1 MVFVLSAAFAALAVT
16 SSAFIAAVAAQPR
29 ADRMESVCFY
39 LPDGK
44 TINLPYVNPPHRG
57 DNLEIRSALVETA
70 TRHRADVVAS
80 GKATGWEDRMVLAA
94 MTEQWSEGGLS
105 CTYGISRSGGR
116 MYNCTCDAGG
126 GGCTRVIVK
135 EY

>member
-1 MVFVLSAAFAALAVT
+1 VKSKTFPSALLLFVVVAGLT
-16 SSAFIAAVAAQPR
+16 AAVGAPKN
-29 ADRMESVCFY
+29 DRMESVCFY

-70 TRHRADVVAS
+70 TRHRADVIAS
-80 GKATGWEDRMVLAA
+80 GKAIGWEDRMVLTA
-94 MTEQWSEGGLS
+94 MLDQWSEGGLS